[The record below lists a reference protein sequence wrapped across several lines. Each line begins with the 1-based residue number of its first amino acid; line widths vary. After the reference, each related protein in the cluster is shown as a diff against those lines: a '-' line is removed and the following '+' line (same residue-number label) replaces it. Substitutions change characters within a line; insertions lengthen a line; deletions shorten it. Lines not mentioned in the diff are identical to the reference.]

1 MGAVPQHNTA
11 KFIRGPGS
19 DDLAFEPFLHQFWYQ
34 AAMVDVRM
42 GKEKV
47 VDISW
52 RIMKCMVPFLYFLA
66 ALEHAAIYEDVD
78 TIALQEE

>member
-11 KFIRGPGS
+11 KFICSPGS
-19 DDLAFEPFLHQFWYQ
+19 DDLAFEPFFHQFWYQ
-34 AAMVDVRM
+34 TAMVDVRM
-42 GKEKV
+42 GKEEV
-47 VDISW
+47 VDISR
-52 RIMKCMVPFLYFLA
+52 RIMKCVVPFLYLLS